1 MKMHRIITALSAI
14 TLLVA
19 PASARHWGNVEG
31 WFVTSGDQ
39 SCGIYTQKNGLPNG
53 PQSTEFL
60 ILKRLD
66 GRLYL
71 QARNPAWNIT
81 KGSESDIRYQIDG
94 RTYNGMQKTVTLA
107 DSFGKGLLVAVG
119 ADFEQEIR
127 NSSALAI
134 VNGSMFIGQ
143 VSLKGSTAALATVDS
158 CLQDLR
164 VNGNSSAANAAAP
177 AKPAMPRGDVGRWIG
192 DYPSGALRDRRE
204 GTVSFRLT
212 VGYDGRV
219 VGCTITQSSGH
230 QDLDEAT
237 CGGLVKRGR
246 FDPAKDNNGK
256 PVSGSYESRV
266 SWKIPS

>member
-1 MKMHRIITALSAI
+1 MKTHHLITALCVSA
-14 TLLVA
+14 LLLA

-39 SCGIYTQKNGLPNG
+39 SCGIYAQKNGL
-53 PQSTEFL
+53 QSTEFL

-66 GRLYL
+66 GRLYV
-71 QARNPAWNIT
+71 QMRNPALNIAQ
-81 KGSESDIRYQIDG
+81 GSESEIRYQVDG
-94 RTYNGMQKTVTLA
+94 RTYNGMQKTVALA
-107 DSFGKGLLVAVG
+107 DAPGKGLLGAVG
-119 ADFEQEIR
+119 ADFEQDIR
-127 NSSALAI
+127 NGSTLAI

-143 VSLKGSTAALATVDS
+143 VSLKGLAAAMATVDS

-164 VNGNSSAANAAAP
+164 VNGNSSATNVAAP
-177 AKPAMPRGDVGRWIG
+177 GKPAIPRGDVGRWIG
-192 DYPSGALRDRRE
+192 EYPSGALRDRRE

-212 VGYDGRV
+212 VGSDGRV
-219 VGCTITQSSGH
+219 VGCTITQSSRH

-246 FDPAKDNNGK
+246 FDPARDNNGK